1 MIAALGVPEQV
12 LVGVITGIITLSIPV
27 LIRLVAKMH
36 NDVHDIKGVLITPK
50 PTGLVPYPPQ
60 GLVDVVAG
68 LAYTAAANLT
78 GTGAL
83 VTEKA
88 GNGSPI
94 IDAAKVAIEAE
105 QARTTEATKEIP

>member
-1 MIAALGVPEQV
+1 MGRDAGLDRQRGAPAPALQGRPVIAALGVPEQV

-36 NDVHDIKGVLITPK
+36 NDVH
-50 PTGLVPYPPQ
+50 

-105 QARTTEATKEIP
+105 QART